1 MGVALT
7 HKMVERYIKEF
18 ERLRDDWVAILVDN
32 PCRTDAPTYIS
43 SCNAKLEFLQLFR
56 DPERESDS

>member
-1 MGVALT
+1 MSVALT
-7 HKMVERYIKEF
+7 HNMVERYIKEF

-32 PCRTDAPTYIS
+32 PRRTEAAQHIL
-43 SCNAKLEFLQLFR
+43 SCNAKLELLQMFR